1 MKYKGNNIGLSF
13 DGTGWSFTNTAQD
26 YIDTSAFSSPD
37 PAFPIAT
44 TPESPETEEPENDP
58 CPPGY
63 KYDNRLKQCVP
74 DPEFQNPFLEQNEVR
89 GGGDSNP
96 VQIPGTNR
104 FTTDDNFIATDA
116 EYEAMTP
123 KELIENYQARGYVKK
138 NEQGNLVV
146 DLNRMLGTKLFDAA
160 LSRVGQGGETQAR
173 KKKLFKFLMDKGLV
187 DSKLNPNVFNF
198 YPTGGQPIT
207 SDNFPVTRLTGET
220 GEIVLPKYLSSTVDT
235 AFSGPNMADVA
246 GGTLKVEDVGTKVSN
261 FSNAALNKV
270 ITDVKT
276 VSDTKEQAEIA
287 KAMAEADKARA
298 EADAA
303 RLKVEG
309 FVPGEDTQQ
318 QQKTKEQFVQFSQAQ
333 GKSKSEAERD
343 YNRTLAREALR
354 KAEAPT
360 TGTGQL
366 LGTAFDK
373 DVETTPS
380 GKSYTQSKLEEAA
393 KTGIFKGF

>member
-89 GGGDSNP
+89 GGQDRDP
-96 VQIPGTNR
+96 VRIPGTNR

-246 GGTLKVEDVGTKVSN
+246 GGTLKVEDVGTKVAN

-276 VSDTKEQAEIA
+276 TSDKEQAEIA

-318 QQKTKEQFVQFSQAQ
+318 QQERKEQFVQQQQTQ

-343 YNRTLAREALR
+343 YNRQLAQQALD
-354 KAEAPT
+354 KGTEVP
-360 TGTGQL
+360 TGTGGL
-366 LGTAFDK
+366 LGSSFDK
-373 DVETTPS
+373 DPT
-380 GKSYTQSKLEEAA
+380 GYTERKLKEAA

>member
-276 VSDTKEQAEIA
+276 ISDKEQTEIA

-318 QQKTKEQFVQFSQAQ
+318 QQERKEQFVQQQQTQ

-343 YNRTLAREALR
+343 YNRQLAQQALD
-354 KAEAPT
+354 KGTEVP
-360 TGTGQL
+360 TGTGAL
-366 LGTAFDK
+366 LGSSFDK
-373 DVETTPS
+373 DPT
-380 GKSYTQSKLEEAA
+380 GYTERKLKEAA

>member
-89 GGGDSNP
+89 GGQDRDP
-96 VQIPGTNR
+96 VRIPGTNR

-235 AFSGPNMADVA
+235 TFSGPNMPDVA
-246 GGTLKVEDVGTKVSN
+246 GGTLKVEDVGTKVAN

-318 QQKTKEQFVQFSQAQ
+318 QQERKEQFIQQQQQTQ
-333 GKSKSEAERD
+333 GKSKSEAERE
-343 YNRTLAREALR
+343 YNKQKFPQVQGR
-354 KAEAPT
+354 
-360 TGTGQL
+360 
-366 LGTAFDK
+366 
-373 DVETTPS
+373 
-380 GKSYTQSKLEEAA
+380 Y
-393 KTGIFKGF
+393 